1 MEKKAAKPRE
11 DQRVRLTKQMI
22 QGAFLELLNQKSIQ
36 NITVKELCERAGVNR
51 GTFYL
56 HYHDVYDLLDQMQKA
71 LLAELNALLDGTPVL
86 FINTPRETSGAF
98 ITALVQF
105 FDNNRELC
113 AVLLGENIDKKFL
126 AAVIDAPRDKSVR
139 EYRALFPNASR
150 QKIEIFYYF
159 IAWGFIGLIQQ
170 NLRHP
175 SAFSFKTLVSSAERI
190 ITEGVQFLAEP
201 DG

>member
-1 MEKKAAKPRE
+1 MANLPTTITDELGITLTNLADAA
-11 DQRVRLTKQMI
+11 T
-22 QGAFLELLNQKSIQ
+22 G
-36 NITVKELCERAGVNR
+36 TVAPTLRIGVTGLSRAGK
-51 GTFYL
+51 T
-56 HYHDVYDLLDQMQKA
+56 
-71 LLAELNALLDGTPVL
+71 
-86 FINTPRETSGAF
+86 IF